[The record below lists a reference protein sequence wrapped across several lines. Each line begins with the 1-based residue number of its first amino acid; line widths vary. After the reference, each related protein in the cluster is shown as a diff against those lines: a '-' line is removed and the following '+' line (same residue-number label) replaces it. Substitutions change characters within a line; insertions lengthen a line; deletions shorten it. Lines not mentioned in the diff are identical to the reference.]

1 MEAEAALGK
10 IFIKKIKISTLVLTS
25 ANFYFILI
33 LALRKNECQEVII
46 LGERQEE
53 LLKEIVETYIQTFR
67 PVGSKSLVDKF
78 KVSSATIRNDMAD
91 LEELGYLEKEHTS
104 SGRIPSE
111 AGYKYYVNNLM
122 KPKNIT
128 GEDILKLQTIL
139 SNNQLVVS
147 DAVTKCMEIIS
158 DITHYTSVIIG
169 PSKNDNTLKQISI
182 IPINEDEDE
191 KRVVALL
198 VTNKG
203 IVENKQVIIP
213 DNINMRELIKTSEI
227 INKFLVGTPIDKVS
241 ERLEL
246 EVKPKIKDVIK
257 RYEEVCSFFQNAFHD
272 FTMDNSDIIFSG
284 KTNILDYKEY
294 EEPNKLKEMI
304 SKLEDQELVKNIN
317 TTDEGIN
324 VYIGEETEFDK
335 DVTII
340 KTHYKVGN
348 DEGTLAI
355 IGPKRMEYDK
365 VVTLL
370 NFLKNYIEK

>member
-1 MEAEAALGK
+1 M
-10 IFIKKIKISTLVLTS
+10 
-25 ANFYFILI
+25 
-33 LALRKNECQEVII
+33 
-46 LGERQEE
+46 GERQEE

-122 KPKNIT
+122 KPKDIT

-158 DITHYTSVIIG
+158 DITHYTSVVIG
-169 PSKNDNTLKQISI
+169 PSKSDNTLKQISI
-182 IPINEDEDE
+182 VPINEDEDE

-213 DNINMRELIKTSEI
+213 DNINMKELIKTSEI

-246 EVKPKIKDVIK
+246 EVKPKIKEVIK

>member
-1 MEAEAALGK
+1 M
-10 IFIKKIKISTLVLTS
+10 LTS
-25 ANFYFILI
+25 ANFCFILI
-33 LALRKNECQEVII
+33 LALGKYECQEVII

-67 PVGSKSLVDKF
+67 PVGSSSLVDKF
-78 KVSSATIRNDMAD
+78 KVSSATIRNDMAE
-91 LEELGYLEKEHTS
+91 LESLGYIEKEHTS
-104 SGRIPSE
+104 SGRVPSE

-122 KPKNIT
+122 KPKEIT
-128 GEDILKLQTIL
+128 GEDVIKLQQIL
-139 SNNQLVVS
+139 SNNELVVS

-158 DITHYTSVIIG
+158 DITHYTSVVIG
-169 PSKNDNTLKQISI
+169 PSKSDNTLKQISI

-213 DNINMRELIKTSEI
+213 DNINMQELIKTSEI

>member
-1 MEAEAALGK
+1 M
-10 IFIKKIKISTLVLTS
+10 
-25 ANFYFILI
+25 
-33 LALRKNECQEVII
+33 
-46 LGERQEE
+46 GERQEE

-122 KPKNIT
+122 KPRDIT

-182 IPINEDEDE
+182 IPINEDEDK

-257 RYEEVCSFFQNAFHD
+257 RYEEACSFFQNAFHD

-317 TTDEGIN
+317 TTDGGIN

>member
-1 MEAEAALGK
+1 M
-10 IFIKKIKISTLVLTS
+10 
-25 ANFYFILI
+25 
-33 LALRKNECQEVII
+33 I
-46 LGERQEE
+46 LGERQEQ

-67 PVGSKSLVDKF
+67 PVGSKSLVDEF
-78 KVSSATIRNDMAD
+78 KVSSATIRNDMAE
-91 LEELGYLEKEHTS
+91 LENLGYLEKEHTS

-122 KPKNIT
+122 KPKEIT
-128 GEDILKLQTIL
+128 GEDVIKLQQIL
-139 SNNQLVVS
+139 SNNELVVS

-158 DITHYTSVIIG
+158 DITHYTSVVIG
-169 PSKNDNTLKQISI
+169 PSKSDNTLKQISI

-284 KTNILDYKEY
+284 KTNLLDYKEY
-294 EEPNKLKEMI
+294 EEPSKLKEMI
-304 SKLEDQELVKNIN
+304 SKLENQDLVKNIN

>member
-1 MEAEAALGK
+1 M
-10 IFIKKIKISTLVLTS
+10 
-25 ANFYFILI
+25 
-33 LALRKNECQEVII
+33 
-46 LGERQEE
+46 GERQEE

-203 IVENKQVIIP
+203 IVENKQVIIS

>member
-1 MEAEAALGK
+1 M
-10 IFIKKIKISTLVLTS
+10 
-25 ANFYFILI
+25 
-33 LALRKNECQEVII
+33 
-46 LGERQEE
+46 GERQEE

-122 KPKNIT
+122 KPKDIT

-169 PSKNDNTLKQISI
+169 PSKSDNTLKQISI
-182 IPINEDEDE
+182 VPINEDEDE

-203 IVENKQVIIP
+203 VVENKQVIIP
-213 DNINMRELIKTSEI
+213 DNINMKELIKTSEI

>member
-1 MEAEAALGK
+1 M
-10 IFIKKIKISTLVLTS
+10 
-25 ANFYFILI
+25 
-33 LALRKNECQEVII
+33 
-46 LGERQEE
+46 GERQEE

-304 SKLEDQELVKNIN
+304 SKLEDQDLVKNIN

>member
-1 MEAEAALGK
+1 M
-10 IFIKKIKISTLVLTS
+10 
-25 ANFYFILI
+25 
-33 LALRKNECQEVII
+33 
-46 LGERQEE
+46 GERQEQ
-53 LLKEIVETYIQTFR
+53 LLKEIIETYIETFK
-67 PVGSKSLVDKF
+67 PVGSNSLVDKF
-78 KVSSATIRNDMAD
+78 KVSSATIRNDMAE
-91 LEELGYLEKEHTS
+91 LEELGYIEKEHTS

-122 KPKNIT
+122 KPKDIT

-139 SNNQLVVS
+139 SNSELVVS

-158 DITHYTSVIIG
+158 DITHYTSVVIG
-169 PSKNDNTLKQISI
+169 PSKSDNTLKQISI

-213 DNINMRELIKTSEI
+213 DNINMKELIKTSEI
-227 INKFLVGTPIDKVS
+227 INKFLVGTPIDKVP

-246 EVKPKIKDVIK
+246 EVKPKIKEVIK

-272 FTMDNSDIIFSG
+272 FTMENSDIIFSG

>member
-1 MEAEAALGK
+1 M
-10 IFIKKIKISTLVLTS
+10 
-25 ANFYFILI
+25 
-33 LALRKNECQEVII
+33 
-46 LGERQEE
+46 GERQEE

-122 KPKNIT
+122 KPKDIT

-147 DAVTKCMEIIS
+147 DVVTKCMEIIS
-158 DITHYTSVIIG
+158 DITHYTSVVIG
-169 PSKNDNTLKQISI
+169 PSKSDNTLKQISI
-182 IPINEDEDE
+182 VPINEDEDE

-213 DNINMRELIKTSEI
+213 DNINMKELIKTSEI

>member
-1 MEAEAALGK
+1 M
-10 IFIKKIKISTLVLTS
+10 
-25 ANFYFILI
+25 
-33 LALRKNECQEVII
+33 
-46 LGERQEE
+46 GERQEE

-122 KPKNIT
+122 KPKDIT